1 MTDNERKLEKLSQLD
16 GEDFKDAIGESVE
29 AMSIVFDTVLGTPLS
44 SVAKSFIKSA
54 NSFSNYLF
62 ARRLV
67 IFLHNVN
74 ALKIS
79 ERRVLSQML
88 NKEKGLKAGETLLEL
103 IEKMDDD
110 RKAILLA
117 ELAKGIVRD
126 KEMTLDIF
134 YRFGHIIK
142 NSFYPDL
149 EKLKD
154 FITQGYV
161 RGTSESLNNM
171 GLLYIKDVEAH
182 NMENMDR
189 YDITELGILLN
200 KYISKVSNQ

>member
-1 MTDNERKLEKLSQLD
+1 MTENENILEKLSHLN
-16 GEDFKDAIGESVE
+16 GADFKDAIGESVE
-29 AMSIVFDTVLGTPLS
+29 AISIVFDTVLGTPLS

-88 NKEKGLKAGETLLEL
+88 NKEKGLKAGEILLEL

-126 KEMTLDIF
+126 KEMTLDLF

-142 NSFYPDL
+142 NSYYPDL

-154 FITQGYV
+154 FFTEGYV

-171 GLLYIKDVEAH
+171 GLLSIGNVIQNKTDSMNRYI
-182 NMENMDR
+182 
-189 YDITELGILLN
+189 ISELGILLN
-200 KYISKVSNQ
+200 KYISKVGNQ

>member
-1 MTDNERKLEKLSQLD
+1 
-16 GEDFKDAIGESVE
+16 
-29 AMSIVFDTVLGTPLS
+29 
-44 SVAKSFIKSA
+44 
-54 NSFSNYLF
+54 
-62 ARRLV
+62 
-67 IFLHNVN
+67 
-74 ALKIS
+74 
-79 ERRVLSQML
+79 ML

-142 NSFYPDL
+142 NSYYPDL
-149 EKLKD
+149 EKLKV

-161 RGTSESLNNM
+161 RGTSESLYNM
-171 GLLYIKDVEAH
+171 GLLFIELIDLNKNDSI
-182 NMENMDR
+182 NR
-189 YDITELGILLN
+189 YMINELGILLN